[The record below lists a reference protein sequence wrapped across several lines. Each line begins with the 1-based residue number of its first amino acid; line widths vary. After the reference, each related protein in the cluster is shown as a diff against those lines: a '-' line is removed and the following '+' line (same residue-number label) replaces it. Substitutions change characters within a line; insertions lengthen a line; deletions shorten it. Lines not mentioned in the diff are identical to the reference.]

1 MKTLS
6 PKKFSILG
14 CGWLGL
20 PLAQH
25 LIQKKH
31 LVKGSTT
38 SPEKLAFLEKNG
50 ITPSIIKIENNK
62 TNSNLTDFLTSDILV
77 IDVPFGK
84 QKENFKAYKQLA
96 FAVENSS
103 IKKIIFISSTSV
115 YSDTNSE
122 VTESA
127 TFEINPAKKVLVD
140 LENLFLNHPGFETTI
155 LRFSGLI
162 GGTRN
167 PGNFFKEGR
176 IVQNGLAPINLIHLE
191 DCIEII
197 RRVAEGSF
205 GGEIFNASADTH
217 PTRKEFY
224 TAATLLQNKTPAT
237 FIENIEFSYKI
248 ISNDKLKRK
257 LNYTFLYSDLM
268 AMVKI
273 E

>member
-25 LIQKKH
+25 LILNNHQ
-31 LVKGSTT
+31 VKGSTT
-38 SPEKLAFLEKNG
+38 SHEKIDLLEKNG
-50 ITPSIIKIENNK
+50 IAPSIINIENNQV
-62 TNSNLTDFLTSDILV
+62 NSNLSSFLSTDILV

-84 QKENFKAYKQLA
+84 QKENFEAYKQLA
-96 FAVENSS
+96 LDVEKSS
-103 IKKIIFISSTSV
+103 IKKVIFISSTSV
-115 YSDTNSE
+115 YSDTNS
-122 VTESA
+122 VITEDSS
-127 TFEINPAKKVLVD
+127 FEINPAKKVLIG
-140 LENLFLNHPGFETTI
+140 LENLFLNHSGFETTV

-167 PGNFFKEGR
+167 PGNFFKEDR
-176 IVQNGLAPINLIHLE
+176 VVKNGLAPINLIHLD

-197 RRVAEGSF
+197 KLLAEAEFKGD
-205 GGEIFNASADTH
+205 IFNACADSH

-224 TAATLLQNKTPAT
+224 TAATLIQNKIPAT
-237 FIENIEFSYKI
+237 FIENKEFSYKI
-248 ISNDKLKRK
+248 ISNQKLKRK
-257 LNYTFLYSDLM
+257 LNYTFIYSDLM
-268 AMVKI
+268 EMVKI